1 MTQWIETDIPDLSSK
16 RVLVTGAASGIG
28 YEAARALALR
38 GAEVLLADINQQG
51 GAEALAR
58 IRQLDG
64 NAKVHFR
71 TLDLS
76 SQQAVRAFVRNLI
89 EESRPLDVLVNN
101 AGIQS
106 LSERRTTIDGFE
118 LTFGIGHLGHFTLT
132 GLLLPLLLKSAAP
145 RVVTVSS
152 FMHKA
157 GSFDWDDLQ
166 MEHDYS
172 AQRAYN
178 QTKLANL
185 LFARELQFRAQAA
198 GSNLLSLAVHP
209 GVARTAIGANRK
221 ARGAFGLGDHMVTLI
236 LSLVMPLLGQPARQ
250 GAWPTLLAATA
261 PEVVAGGFYG
271 PTGIGGFKGSPA
283 LTKPAPRGQD
293 RKLARKLWAVS
304 EMLTAL
310 DFDISNFAMQDKCL
324 INSRR

>member
-1 MTQWIETDIPDLSSK
+1 MSKWTEVDIPDLGGK
-16 RVLVTGAASGIG
+16 RILVTGAASGIG
-28 YEAARALALR
+28 YEAARALALA

-51 GAEALAR
+51 GAEALER

-64 NAKVHFR
+64 NAKLHFR
-71 TLDLS
+71 VLDLS
-76 SQQAVRAFVRNLI
+76 SQQSVRAFAQALI
-89 EESRPLDVLVNN
+89 EEDRPLDVLINN

-106 LSERRTTIDGFE
+106 LSERRATVDGFE

-166 MEHDYS
+166 MERNYS

-185 LFARELQFRAQAA
+185 LFSRELQFRAQTA
-198 GSNLLSLAVHP
+198 GSKLLSLAVHP

-221 ARGAFGLGDHMVTLI
+221 ARGAFRLGDHLVTLT

-250 GAWPTLLAATA
+250 GAWPTLYAATS
-261 PEVVAGGFYG
+261 PDVVPGGFYG
-271 PTGIGGFKGSPA
+271 PDGIGGFKGSPT
-283 LTKPAPRGQD
+283 LIQPAPRGLD
-293 RKLARKLWAVS
+293 RELARRLWTVS
-304 EMLTAL
+304 EELTGL
-310 DFDISNFAMQDKCL
+310 GYDFSGFTN
-324 INSRR
+324 